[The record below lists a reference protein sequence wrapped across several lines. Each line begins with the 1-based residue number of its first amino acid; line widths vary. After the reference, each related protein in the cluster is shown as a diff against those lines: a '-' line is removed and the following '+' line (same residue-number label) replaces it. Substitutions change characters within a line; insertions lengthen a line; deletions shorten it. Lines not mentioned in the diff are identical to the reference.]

1 MSEKRVKI
9 SFPPPSGPLV
19 DASEVPVTES
29 TERWTD
35 VTLEDGTK
43 LRLKPTVLSVT
54 RLDGQYD
61 PDGNPMY
68 LLKSSQVMVA
78 DAPPHLRKGAA
89 AKGVH

>member
-1 MSEKRVKI
+1 MTEKKVKFP
-9 SFPPPSGPLV
+9 FPPPSGPLV
-19 DASEVPVTES
+19 DGSEVPVTET

-35 VTLEDGTK
+35 VLLEDGTK
-43 LRLKPTVLSVT
+43 LRLKPTVLSVI
-54 RLDGQYD
+54 RVDGQFD

-68 LLKSSQVMVA
+68 MLKSSQVMVA